1 VFTNLSFFLDGDDDK
16 LPPETVEL
24 LHRAKLIIKIRNT
37 ANAGFFFNKD
47 ENYSVEEFLDEWF
60 DR

>member
-1 VFTNLSFFLDGDDDK
+1 
-16 LPPETVEL
+16 VEL